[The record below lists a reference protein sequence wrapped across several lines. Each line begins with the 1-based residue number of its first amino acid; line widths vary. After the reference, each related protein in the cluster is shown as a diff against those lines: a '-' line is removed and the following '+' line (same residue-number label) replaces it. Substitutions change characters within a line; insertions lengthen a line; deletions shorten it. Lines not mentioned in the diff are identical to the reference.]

1 MKPPLRH
8 LALVSPAPAA
18 DSEVELHERT
28 DDELMLLARGG
39 IEGAF
44 DQLIRRHQSFAL
56 GVAFRYVGDAA
67 LAADLVQNTFVE
79 LYRGLPNY
87 RAHGKFR
94 SFLYRVLLN
103 QCRIARRSAR
113 IELKALD
120 AMGALPPL
128 VPAEIL
134 LREQRREVEVA
145 LGTLSKKL
153 REVVLLRFGADLTYE
168 EVAEALAIPLGT
180 VKRRLF
186 VAMAKLRK
194 ELDRP

>member
-1 MKPPLRH
+1 
-8 LALVSPAPAA
+8 
-18 DSEVELHERT
+18 
-28 DDELMLLARGG
+28 
-39 IEGAF
+39 
-44 DQLIRRHQSFAL
+44 
-56 GVAFRYVGDAA
+56 
-67 LAADLVQNTFVE
+67 
-79 LYRGLPNY
+79 
-87 RAHGKFR
+87 
-94 SFLYRVLLN
+94 LLN

-120 AMGALPPL
+120 ALGALPPL

-168 EVAEALAIPLGT
+168 EIAEALAIPLGT

-186 VAMAKLRK
+186 VAMAKLRE